1 MNVIAAR
8 GILLA
13 PPSLFTRVRKK
24 LAQNT
29 AQRQMSKLDD
39 RFLRDIGM
47 TRADFE
53 IRRLLK

>member
-24 LAQNT
+24 LAQKT